1 MKIGSLIIRIIVSAI
16 AVGIATFFT
25 PGMSNEGGFTT
36 LILAAIVIGIL
47 DWAVAKVAKVD
58 ASPFGRGIIGF
69 AVAAIIL
76 YVTGL
81 IVDGFNVGVL
91 GAIIGALI
99 LGVVDAL
106 MPGHE
111 TM

>member
-25 PGMSNEGGFTT
+25 PGMSNEGG
-36 LILAAIVIGIL
+36 LRQILAAIVIGIL

>member
-58 ASPFGRGIIGF
+58 LPFGRGIIGF

>member
-16 AVGIATFFT
+16 AIAIATFLT
-25 PGMSNEGGFTT
+25 PGMTNQGGFTS

-47 DWAVAKVAKVD
+47 DWAIGKVAKVD
-58 ASPFGRGIIGF
+58 ASPFGRGIVGF

-81 IVDGFNVGVL
+81 IVEGFNVGFL
-91 GAIIGALI
+91 GAIVGALI

-106 MPGHE
+106 MPGHK
-111 TM
+111 TI